1 MEPSELVRLI
11 ISFAIILI
19 VSILIATRITWLRAQ
34 RVINA
39 LEKENTKLNR
49 KLDALIVNQIHTL
62 SASRRHEFISEESRV
77 LKEQIDQEL
86 QHLAQV
92 MNVKSISVLVP
103 FPPSEYT
110 KFCFLSVLGRDANN
124 LRYTLID
131 IDKGLAGTVFQ
142 KGKPLISNQVEDDS
156 RWYRNIDSR
165 IPFRAKTLLSLPLTH
180 KNKTIGVIQFLN
192 KLNGFTE
199 DDIAIALE
207 HMTGLNHKVKQFI
220 TETKSFNVLGIARS
234 QLVDEATILVAEL
247 SNLPS
252 LLKEDAYLAETDIMN
267 LINEYFESLT
277 MIGLSYGGVVDK
289 FSWSGF
295 IMNFNVS
302 KEVHNHRIMAVRA
315 AFEMNIQFNEFK
327 KSWEQYGFPV
337 NQIFNRIAV
346 ASGKILE
353 VTIEPSLNKQRTV
366 IGDPVIIASTL
377 SALAPR
383 DRDVVTVDP
392 SVHQDLSSLNIK
404 SDKVKPEE
412 IGKGRGLI
420 QEAYRIRLQ
429 NVVA

>member
-1 MEPSELVRLI
+1 MEPSELVSLI
-11 ISFAIILI
+11 ISFTVILI
-19 VSILIATRITWLRAQ
+19 VSVVVAASLAWLRAQ
-34 RVINA
+34 KVINA
-39 LEKENTKLNR
+39 LEKEKTTLNR

-62 SASRRHEFISEESRV
+62 SASHSDEFISEASRV

-86 QHLAQV
+86 QNLAQI
-92 MNVKSISVLVP
+92 MNVKSVSVLVP
-103 FPPSEYT
+103 FPASEYT
-110 KFCFLSVLGRDANN
+110 KFCFLSVLGEDANN

-131 IDKGLAGTVFQ
+131 IDKGFAGVVFK
-142 KGKPLISNQVEDDS
+142 KGHPLVSNQVEHDS
-156 RWYRNIDSR
+156 RWYRNVDGR

-192 KLNGFTE
+192 KPEGFNE
-199 DDIAIALE
+199 DDITTAIE
-207 HMTGLNHKVKQFI
+207 HMTSLNHNVKQFVAD
-220 TETKSFNVLGIARS
+220 TTNFNVLGIARS
-234 QLVDEATILVAEL
+234 QFVDEATILVAEL

-252 LLKEDAYLAETDIMN
+252 LLKEGRYLAETDIIN
-267 LINEYFESLT
+267 LINEYFDSLT
-277 MIGLSYGGVVDK
+277 LIGLSYGGVVDK
-289 FSWSGF
+289 FSWGGF

-302 KEVHNHRIMAVRA
+302 KDVNNHRVMAVRA

-327 KSWEQYGFPV
+327 KSWQQYGFPV

-346 ASGKILE
+346 ASGTILE
-353 VTIEPSLNKQRTV
+353 VTIEPNLNKQRTV
-366 IGDPVIIASTL
+366 IGDPIVIASTL

-383 DRDVVTVDP
+383 DRNVVTVDP

-404 SDKVKPEE
+404 SDKVQPEE
-412 IGKGRGLI
+412 IGKVRGLI